1 MEIYMT
7 FMLIDIKQELNNLVL
22 QLNTEWIKKTSFED
36 TSFFYLCLIRV
47 IKII

>member
-22 QLNTEWIKKTSFED
+22 QLNTEGIYNCNKR
-36 TSFFYLCLIRV
+36 L
-47 IKII
+47 

>member
-22 QLNTEWIKKTSFED
+22 QLNTEGMK
-36 TSFFYLCLIRV
+36 Y
-47 IKII
+47 

>member
-22 QLNTEWIKKTSFED
+22 QLNTEGIYNIT
-36 TSFFYLCLIRV
+36 RV
-47 IKII
+47 VQAVTT

>member
-22 QLNTEWIKKTSFED
+22 QLNTEGIFT
-36 TSFFYLCLIRV
+36 I
-47 IKII
+47 